1 MLTFFT
7 GDLLVAGIFPIY
19 AEVNTDIFLE
29 AAADLINRGY
39 WSEEFVGEHSHVC
52 VYLHNL
58 SGAPHSPQSK
68 VVPSKHSTTL
78 LPLPT
83 PRTPLPF
90 TMRYMSRTLYVAA
103 SHAFSTENTRVFL
116 HLS

>member
-52 VYLHNL
+52 V
-58 SGAPHSPQSK
+58 PTQSIWC
-68 VVPSKHSTTL
+68 
-78 LPLPT
+78 T
-83 PRTPLPF
+83 P
-90 TMRYMSRTLYVAA
+90 
-103 SHAFSTENTRVFL
+103 FSTEQGRTFKTQHYFAPSANPQDTIAIYDEIYEQNVVRSS
-116 HLS
+116 LSCI